1 MAFSRSRLFAN
12 FIRRINADLT
22 VKTIALE
29 PEARVTT
36 SDVLDSAAVSS
47 IVTSNAVDS
56 AQVSSIVAASSVDS
70 AQVVSIVS
78 GTAEYLQLNQTGTL
92 EVTTGTVRWVAPKDI
107 NITEVESRV
116 GTAPTGSSLV
126 STLNKNGSAIDT
138 QTIAADGTSDINTG
152 LSLAV
157 TENDYLTVDITQI
170 GSTVAGSDLNVIVKY
185 VDG

>member
-22 VKTIALE
+22 VKTAGLE
-29 PEARVTT
+29 PAARVTT
-36 SDVLDSAAVSS
+36 SDVLDSAQISS
-47 IVTSNAVDS
+47 IVT
-56 AQVSSIVAASSVDS
+56 ASSVDS
-70 AQVVSIVS
+70 AQVSAIVG

-92 EVTTGTVRWVAPKDI
+92 EVTSGTVRWVAPKDI
-107 NITEVESRV
+107 NISEVESRV
-116 GTAPTGSSLV
+116 GTAPTGSSLIT
-126 STLNKNGSAIDT
+126 TLNKNGSAIDT
-138 QTIAADGTSDINTG
+138 QTIAADGTSDTNTG

-157 TENDYLTVDITQI
+157 AENDYLTVDITQI